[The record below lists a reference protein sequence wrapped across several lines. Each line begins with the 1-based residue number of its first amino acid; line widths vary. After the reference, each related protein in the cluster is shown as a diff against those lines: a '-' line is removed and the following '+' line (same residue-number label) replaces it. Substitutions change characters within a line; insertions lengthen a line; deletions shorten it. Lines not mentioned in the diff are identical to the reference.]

1 MLTVR
6 WILLALAG
14 VWAADSVGFAKEPP
28 RTRST
33 PDRERTAA
41 IEGGLR
47 FLASQQQRDG
57 SWGSK
62 SRVGVT
68 SLAVMAFLAR
78 GEQIGRGP
86 HGAVIERGV
95 RYLLSCSL
103 APAKSNPL
111 RSTVP
116 GKPSG
121 YIWGGRSDTDSR
133 MHGHGYATQVLAT
146 VYGTGV
152 RSPALRTQLR
162 TAIQRAVRVIEDAQ
176 TFTGGWGYEPSFSTN
191 HEGSITVTVAQA
203 LRLARDAGFV
213 IDKEVHRRGLKY
225 LRESQKPDGS
235 FRYSLTRSDSTP
247 ALTSAALCAMYGF
260 AEYESKKTR
269 AALDYLRKQ
278 HDRERD
284 LFWPYYGRY
293 YAAQVY
299 YRSSREDWRRWNRVW
314 VRRILDEAER
324 EPDGRVY
331 WDDSYRGTDRSQGR
345 AYATAFS
352 CLTLSVGDGQLP
364 LFAK

>member
-1 MLTVR
+1 MRGFVL
-6 WILLALAG
+6 ILAAL
-14 VWAADSVGFAKEPP
+14 VAATPAIQAKEPQ
-28 RTRST
+28 RARST
-33 PDRERTAA
+33 HDRKRTAA
-41 IEGGLR
+41 IQGGLR

-68 SLAVMAFLAR
+68 SLAILAFLAD

-86 HGAVIERGV
+86 HGTVVERGV

-103 APAKSNPL
+103 APSASNPE
-111 RSTVP
+111 RSSIP

-152 RSPALRTQLR
+152 RSPKLRSQLK
-162 TAIQRAVRVIEDAQ
+162 TAISRAVRVIENAQ
-176 TFTGGWGYEPSFSTN
+176 TYTGGWGYEPSFSTT

-213 IDKEVHRRGLKY
+213 IDKEVHSRGLKY
-225 LRESQKPDGS
+225 LRESQKVDGS

-269 AALDYLRKQ
+269 AALDYLRKR
-278 HDRERD
+278 HAGARR
-284 LFWPYYGRY
+284 LNWPYYGRY
-293 YAAQVY
+293 YSAQVY
-299 YRSSREDWRRWNRVW
+299 YRSGRADWQRWNREFVP
-314 VRRILDEAER
+314 RILDESER
-324 EPDGRVY
+324 TADGRVF
-331 WDDSYRGTDRSQGR
+331 WDDAHRGADRSQGR
-345 AYATAFS
+345 SYATAFS
-352 CLTLSVGDGQLP
+352 VLTLSVGDGQLP
-364 LFAK
+364 LFSK

>member
-1 MLTVR
+1 MATFR
-6 WILLALAG
+6 WILLLFAALTAAG
-14 VWAADSVGFAKEPP
+14 SSAIAKEPV
-28 RTRST
+28 RARSL
-33 PDRERTAA
+33 PDRQRTDA

-47 FLASQQQRDG
+47 FLAAQQQRDG

-68 SLAVMAFLAR
+68 SLAVLAFLAH
-78 GEQIGRGP
+78 GDQLGRGP
-86 HGAVIERGV
+86 YGGVIERGV

-103 APAKSNPL
+103 APAKSNPA
-111 RSTVP
+111 RSTIP
-116 GKPSG
+116 GKPAG

-152 RSPALRTQLR
+152 RSPVLRAQLR
-162 TAIQRAVRVIEDAQ
+162 TAIQRAVRVIEGAQ
-176 TFTGGWGYEPSFSTN
+176 TFTGGWGYEPSFSTS

-203 LRLARDAGFV
+203 LRVARDAGYL

-269 AALDYLRKQ
+269 AALDYLRKA
-278 HDRERD
+278 HEHKRT

-299 YRSSREDWRRWNRVW
+299 YRSSRDDWRRWNRTW
-314 VRRILDEAER
+314 VPRILEESER
-324 EPDGRVY
+324 DRDGSVY
-331 WDDSYRGTDRSQGR
+331 WDDAHRGTDRSQGR

-352 CLTLSVGDGQLP
+352 CLTLSVGDGLLP

>member
-1 MLTVR
+1 VSSRL
-6 WILLALAG
+6 ILLVLAG
-14 VWAADSVGFAKEPP
+14 VLAATPAVRAKESP
-28 RTRST
+28 RLRST
-33 PDRERTAA
+33 HERQRAA
-41 IEGGLR
+41 AVSGGLR

-68 SLAVMAFLAR
+68 SLALLAFLAH
-78 GEQIGRGP
+78 GDQIGRGP

-103 APAKSNPL
+103 APSASNPL

-133 MHGHGYATQVLAT
+133 MHGHGYATQVLAS
-146 VYGTGV
+146 VYGSGV
-152 RSPALRTQLR
+152 RSPALRTELR
-162 TAIQRAVRVIEDAQ
+162 TAILRAVRVIENAQ

-191 HEGSITVTVAQA
+191 HEGSITVVVAQA
-203 LRLARDAGFV
+203 LRVARDAGFV

-260 AEYESKKTR
+260 AEYESRKTR
-269 AALDYLRKQ
+269 AALDYLRAR
-278 HDRERD
+278 HGRARR
-284 LFWPYYGRY
+284 LTWPFYGRY

-299 YRSSREDWRRWNRVW
+299 YRSSAADWRRWNRDW
-314 VRRILDEAER
+314 VPRILATAER
-324 EPDGRVY
+324 TRSGLVY
-331 WDDSYRGTDRSQGR
+331 WDDAFRGQDRSQGR
-345 AYATAFS
+345 AYATALS
-352 CLTLSVGDGQLP
+352 CLTLSVGDGLLP
-364 LFAK
+364 LLSK